1 MFADV
6 IVMGLVPLIDGVFHQ
21 LFVFVRA
28 ACNCLTADTVKIVTW
43 FSSRA
48 KEEKKKGRKEGRK
61 ERIAQAPT

>member
-6 IVMGLVPLIDGVFHQ
+6 TVMRLVPLIDGVFHQ

-28 ACNCLTADTVKIVTW
+28 ACNCLTADTVKIDVVLITCE
-43 FSSRA
+43 RR
-48 KEEKKKGRKEGRK
+48 KEKKGERK